1 MKPGPKR
8 STSWG
13 LSACPPQRE
22 CRVCAVLGEKPEDMR
37 AVRDLYVQ
45 GVPVWF
51 VAQQFKVPNQALR
64 VHAWCHNWWRRRSL
78 NLPSPKHLLT
88 MLALARLRSTWHLAD
103 GASAERALALLV
115 KLSGVGEQE
124 STEREPGLTWEAL
137 VRQDLEAQEKA

>member
-1 MKPGPKR
+1 M
-8 STSWG
+8 
-13 LSACPPQRE
+13 
-22 CRVCAVLGEKPEDMR
+22 
-37 AVRDLYVQ
+37 Q

-88 MLALARLRSTWHLAD
+88 MLALARLRNTWHLAD
-103 GASAERALALLV
+103 SGSAERSLALLV

-124 STEREPGLTWEAL
+124 PTERELINYCRERLANYKVPRKVVFRDSLPRGGTGKILKRLLRKEM
-137 VRQDLEAQEKA
+137 EMESSH

>member
-1 MKPGPKR
+1 MA
-8 STSWG
+8 WG
-13 LSACPPQRE
+13 LAPCPPERG
-22 CRVCAVLGEKPEDMR
+22 CRLCAVLAGKPEALR

-88 MLALARLRSTWHLAD
+88 MLALARLRNTWHLAD
-103 GASAERALALLV
+103 GASAERSLALLV
-115 KLSGVGEQE
+115 KLSGVEEQE
-124 STEREPGLTWEAL
+124 PTERELGPSWEQL
-137 VRQDLEAQEKA
+137 VQEDIRREVEEET